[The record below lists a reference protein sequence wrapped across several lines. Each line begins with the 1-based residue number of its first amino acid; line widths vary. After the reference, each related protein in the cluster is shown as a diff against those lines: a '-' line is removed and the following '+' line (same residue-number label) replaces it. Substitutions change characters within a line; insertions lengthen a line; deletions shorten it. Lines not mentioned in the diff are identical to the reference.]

1 VCVRVEGCVG
11 AGLVY
16 DYRSDALSDILAL
29 GVGNTFE
36 DLMKVRATFEE
47 AARK

>member
-1 VCVRVEGCVG
+1 VCVRVEGYVG

-16 DYRSDALSDILAL
+16 GYRSDVLRVILAL
-29 GVGNTFE
+29 GVGKAFE
-36 DLMKVRATFEE
+36 DLIKVRATFEE